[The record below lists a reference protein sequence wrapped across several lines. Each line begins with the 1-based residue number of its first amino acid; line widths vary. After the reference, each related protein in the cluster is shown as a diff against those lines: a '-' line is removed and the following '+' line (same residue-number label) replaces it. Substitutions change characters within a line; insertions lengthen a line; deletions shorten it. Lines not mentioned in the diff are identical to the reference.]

1 MEINN
6 VEWKARCANLQ
17 ECEAKLQSL
26 NPEFCGEDIQTD
38 TYFEV
43 PQGRLKLREG
53 NVENALIFYMRE
65 DEAGARTSAGK
76 LYPGPGAGLKEV
88 LSQALGEKVVVHKKR
103 RIYFV
108 DNVKIH
114 FDEVPGLGHF
124 VEVEALNRDGR
135 FSHRELQDQ
144 CDFYQEFFGMDSL
157 DMEQQSYSDLLLK
170 KQNTIDLNTNTL

>member
-17 ECEAKLQSL
+17 ECEAKLQRL

-53 NVENALIFYMRE
+53 NVENALIFYMRA

-114 FDEVPGLGHF
+114 FDEVPALGTF
-124 VEVEALNRDGR
+124 IEVEAIDSDGNKDI
-135 FSHRELQDQ
+135 EQLKNQ
-144 CDFYQEFFGMDSL
+144 CEYFARLFEIKVEDYIAD
-157 DMEQQSYSDLLLK
+157 SYSDMIE
-170 KQNTIDLNTNTL
+170 QNI